1 MAFRYREDLVGKRFL
16 SVSGVSKINVNKVS
30 EWGWKAGVIRA
41 ASHKDNKNKEL
52 QVLVEY
58 DGVDWQRREWVPV
71 YSRRTFRV
79 FLVERTLVWAPR
91 KLEKEEVKWPALTFT
106 PLSADVTLQADAQP
120 VEFLHDRLLHFLDYA
135 NLQPYQEWDSCL
147 AGSEAGVD
155 PATLSALTAEAAEW
169 RTIQD
174 GQRILTTTP
183 SVLGGCR
190 AQVYRVAGA
199 TQWYTAVIVGVNE
212 HTGELTVTDDT
223 VLEEHSE
230 DPSLVQM
237 RLLGDGVIE
246 SIMRG
251 EVVGVMPRRSR
262 SNLQRVEREATKS
275 PATTSTRKKTGVRSN
290 GQITTV
296 EPPPQPAGS
305 SPERETVEINK
316 KGAAES
322 VSASGDVVAVSE
334 ENKCVKEE
342 TKAEVCSKS
351 VGEVKSGVSAGAD
364 GVGSAVASEEDD
376 CVIVCARDADDRSD
390 SGVSGVRSGGSA
402 SSVEEWRGMAHGYGG
417 GPPPPLL
424 HLPPPPP
431 PTLYPSELLWKQRY
445 QPPIHPQLHHA
456 IGDEY
461 IAAATF
467 DRERHERLLRERRE
481 QEQREM
487 LEKQQKEKERERIE
501 REREREREKQERE
514 EKERREQ
521 ENAASKLVSRH
532 FEESF
537 RLANQK
543 RERSISWSLL
553 NSLAPNRGAA
563 VSEHDRLRTPERA
576 YYSTPPHPSDRLPQ
590 PDYAAHVA
598 LAPHAQHA
606 PRHALAKSDKAPQLP
621 VLPKGEP
628 NFAPYNYPP
637 YRYDKL
643 KEQHLPAPPPL
654 VTEKS
659 VIVKHDAKQIHLEQ
673 KHQYPSKPR
682 SEPSQHYLPSRPYR
696 TGLSPHAP
704 PHPHPALQTPTHAA
718 LPAQDKS
725 RRVYQTPPQRSPAA
739 YYQTPPVKPKVSSPA
754 PPHIYGKPSSNSPG
768 PTLHYTMAVEPPPA
782 TLQLTKADRPPVP
795 YPPPSAYS
803 PATRT
808 RPPPVAHS
816 RTPEPRPPPRA
827 HGDLAN
833 AASPCQTQPLDLGVA
848 RDDPERLSPRRRCP
862 YDLDSTDAKR
872 RRLDSPAPEP
882 LIAAAASVGRTPLG
896 SEPAPQ
902 APGPPCDVRVPSAD
916 GSVETPEKAAG
927 ASPAPHIT
935 PAASPAPSTTPVPP
949 VASTPPMTSTPPI
962 TAPPTTSS
970 PPAPPVTPPVTTV
983 ADAETPAKISSPS
996 PRDGSAPTVRHLGK
1010 KAWLQRH
1017 ETAPIGEGDCSGG
1030 GGTCITLPMTIT
1042 RVSEPD
1048 DSSSNIVVPVA
1059 AKSIQRGARKTSKP
1073 RKPKEVNGRVD
1084 DAEEDSSSSEREAT
1098 SPPKRKPPKAKRK
1111 KGTVKKAGD
1120 EPKKKKASESGSE
1133 SDKES
1138 DDKDSDSGGSGSGSG
1153 STSSKRGGGRARGRR
1168 ARGGGRGGG
1177 GRRREDPPRRAPS
1190 TASAKATT
1198 AESFLQNGPCF
1209 EVAPRLAKCRECRW
1223 SPAQRDKDMPNIFC
1237 RFYAFRRLK
1246 YAKNR
1251 QLAIA
1256 GFSDPYKDAEEDDK
1270 KLWLSSS
1277 AGAAELDIEMS
1288 CFLLREI
1295 GDQFCELLQQEK
1307 EAESHHLNED
1317 KTIAWKRVVQGV
1329 REMCDVCET
1338 TLFNFHW
1345 TCGKCG
1351 FVVCLDC
1358 YKSRTSGESGSS
1370 PSETSNST
1378 SATSNAERDSFGW
1391 LLCTSGGAHPARRL
1405 LLTQIAA
1412 GGALAAAAARAH
1424 RVRAAFALPP
1434 CACGLAPDTPAA
1446 LRTAARLLL
1455 QRALQKNVKKE
1466 EVKEEN
1472 APVNG
1477 SSPVKSENGKTG
1489 SSIVSWLSDLPIK
1502 TETKEEKSDTSSSDS
1517 EEGGN
1522 FSTLRELLIRPAP
1535 EGGDTQPKKKQK
1547 KSKSD
1552 ILDDVIS
1559 SVIEEKKDSD
1569 GEVKPFA
1576 LSNVV
1581 KRYERSAR
1589 GREQLPVRIM
1599 TLTESKLLYDVPHA
1613 WLCDGKLLHLT
1624 DPSNPGN
1631 YKPFQDQWKR
1641 GQPVLVSDVSSLLDK
1656 ELWSPESF
1664 SRDFGDT
1671 RVDIVNCASG
1681 LVVPNQPA
1689 RKFWDGFEL
1698 AAKRLR
1704 DERGAPMVLKL
1715 KDWPPGEDFAEL
1727 LPARFDDLMRA
1738 LPLAEYTSRHGKLNL
1753 AARLP
1758 ECFVRP
1764 DLGPKMYTAYGG
1776 AGGTTNLHL
1785 DVSDAVNVMVHA
1797 SAPHDAP
1804 ERAREAARAA
1814 EEAGVDVLSR
1824 RRARVR
1830 PPAALWHIYAAR
1842 DADKIRD
1849 FLVRAELERGARP
1862 RAQHDPV
1869 HDQTWYLD
1877 AALRERLYREYGVEG
1892 YAILQCPGDAVFV
1905 PAGAPHQVR
1914 NLLDCIK
1921 VAEDFVS
1928 PENVSRCFELAQQFR
1943 RLSRQHANKED
1954 KLQIKNIV
1962 YHAVKDSL
1970 CCLEEALAAAQ

>member
-1 MAFRYREDLVGKRFL
+1 M
-16 SVSGVSKINVNKVS
+16 
-30 EWGWKAGVIRA
+30 
-41 ASHKDNKNKEL
+41 
-52 QVLVEY
+52 
-58 DGVDWQRREWVPV
+58 
-71 YSRRTFRV
+71 
-79 FLVERTLVWAPR
+79 
-91 KLEKEEVKWPALTFT
+91 
-106 PLSADVTLQADAQP
+106 PLSGIHCPQLTSPSLTPKTDKISWRPVLQMLGAAD
-120 VEFLHDRLLHFLDYA
+120 
-135 NLQPYQEWDSCL
+135 
-147 AGSEAGVD
+147 SE
-155 PATLSALTAEAAEW
+155 S
-169 RTIQD
+169 
-174 GQRILTTTP
+174 
-183 SVLGGCR
+183 GGCDVPE
-190 AQVYRVAGA
+190 ASAIEKCVVK
-199 TQWYTAVIVGVNE
+199 
-212 HTGELTVTDDT
+212 
-223 VLEEHSE
+223 SE
-230 DPSLVQM
+230 VP
-237 RLLGDGVIE
+237 E
-246 SIMRG
+246 
-251 EVVGVMPRRSR
+251 RS
-262 SNLQRVEREATKS
+262 E
-275 PATTSTRKKTGVRSN
+275 VRS
-290 GQITTV
+290 
-296 EPPPQPAGS
+296 E
-305 SPERETVEINK
+305 
-316 KGAAES
+316 
-322 VSASGDVVAVSE
+322 
-334 ENKCVKEE
+334 
-342 TKAEVCSKS
+342 
-351 VGEVKSGVSAGAD
+351 VSAGAD
-364 GVGSAVASEEDD
+364 GGGAAVASEEDD
-376 CVIVCARDADDRSD
+376 CVIVSARDADGDSRSD
-390 SGVSGVRSGGSA
+390 SGVSGVRSGGSGGSA
-402 SSVEEWRGMAHGYGG
+402 SSLDEWRGMAHFGG
-417 GPPPPLL
+417 PPPPPLL
-424 HLPPPPP
+424 HLPPPAPALLAP
-431 PTLYPSELLWKQRY
+431 ELLWKARY
-445 QPPIHPQLHHA
+445 QAPPHHDDYLA
-456 IGDEY
+456 GL
-461 IAAATF
+461 

-481 QEQREM
+481 QEQRE
-487 LEKQQKEKERERIE
+487 LLDKQQKERERIERE

-514 EKERREQ
+514 EKERRDQ

-532 FEESF
+532 FEESL

-543 RERSISWSLL
+543 RERSMSWSLL
-553 NSLAPNRGAA
+553 NNIAPNRGGGG
-563 VSEHDRLRTPERA
+563 PERA
-576 YYSTPPHPSDRLPQ
+576 YYSPPGHPGERMPQEYGPHGSHPPHNMHP
-590 PDYAAHVA
+590 
-598 LAPHAQHA
+598 QHA
-606 PRHALAKSDKAPQLP
+606 PRHQMAKPDKSSPHS

-628 NFAPYNYPP
+628 NFASYNYPP

-643 KEQHLPAPPPL
+643 KDQHLPAPPPL
-654 VTEKS
+654 VPEKNS

-673 KHQYPSKPR
+673 KHPYPSKPR
-682 SEPSQHYLPSRPYR
+682 SEPSPHYLPSRPYR

-704 PHPHPALQTPTHAA
+704 PHPHPALQTAPHAA
-718 LPAQDKS
+718 LPPQDKG
-725 RRVYQTPPQRSPAA
+725 RRLYQPAPPQRSPAG
-739 YYQTPPVKPKVSSPA
+739 YYQAVPQVKPKVSSPA
-754 PPHIYGKPSSNSPG
+754 PPHIYGKPCNSPS
-768 PTLHYTMAVEPPPA
+768 PAHFAVEPP
-782 TLQLTKADRPPVP
+782 LQISKAEPPPVP

-803 PATRT
+803 PALRT
-808 RPPPVAHS
+808 RPPPVS
-816 RTPEPRPPPRA
+816 YCRTTEAWTPPRA
-827 HGDLAN
+827 HGDAP
-833 AASPCQTQPLDLGVA
+833 ASASPCQTQPLDLGVI
-848 RDDPERLSPRRRCP
+848 RDDPDRLSPRKRCP
-862 YDLDSTDAKR
+862 YEPADSEAKR

-927 ASPAPHIT
+927 ASPAPQIT
-935 PAASPAPSTTPVPP
+935 PSASPAPVSPP
-949 VASTPPMTSTPPI
+949 APRTACSPPLV
-962 TAPPTTSS
+962 APPTTST
-970 PPAPPVTPPVTTV
+970 PPAPPATPPVTAV
-983 ADAETPAKISSPS
+983 ADSDTPAKIASPS
-996 PRDGSAPTVRHLGK
+996 PRDGAAPVRHLGK

-1030 GGTCITLPMTIT
+1030 GGTCITLPMTIS
-1042 RVSEPD
+1042 RMSEPD
-1048 DSSSNIVVPVA
+1048 DTNSNIVVPVA

-1084 DAEEDSSSSEREAT
+1084 DGEEDSSSSDRDV
-1098 SPPKRKPPKAKRK
+1098 SSLPKRKPPKAKRK
-1111 KGTVKKAGD
+1111 KVIVKKASD

-1153 STSSKRGGGRARGRR
+1153 STSSKRGAGRARGRR
-1168 ARGGGRGGG
+1168 SRGGGGRGG
-1177 GRRREDPPRRAPS
+1177 RRRDEPPKRAPS
-1190 TASAKATT
+1190 AARSKPAT
-1198 AESFLQNGPCF
+1198 ESFLQNGPCF

-1256 GFSDPYKDAEEDDK
+1256 GFSDPYKDAEEEDK

-1358 YKSRTSGESGSS
+1358 YMSRTSGEASGS
-1370 PSETSNST
+1370 PSSDSST
-1378 SATSNAERDSFGW
+1378 STNAATNGERDTFGW
-1391 LLCTSGGAHPARRL
+1391 LTCTSGGAHPARRL

-1412 GGALAAAAARAH
+1412 GGALRAAAS
-1424 RVRAAFALPP
+1424 RVHGLRAAFSLPP
-1434 CACGLAPDTPAA
+1434 CACGRGDPAPLA
-1446 LRTAARLLL
+1446 LRQAARALL
-1455 QRALQKNVKKE
+1455 QRALDKVRDQ
-1466 EVKEEN
+1466 
-1472 APVNG
+1472 
-1477 SSPVKSENGKTG
+1477 
-1489 SSIVSWLSDLPIK
+1489 PIK
-1502 TETKEEKSDTSSSDS
+1502 TENKRERSDSSSSDS
-1517 EEGGN
+1517 EEGN

-1535 EGGDTQPKKKQK
+1535 EGGDTQPKKKHK
-1547 KSKSD
+1547 KNKSD
-1552 ILDDVIS
+1552 LLNDVIS
-1559 SVIEEKKDSD
+1559 SVIDEKKDD
-1569 GEVKPFA
+1569 ENEVKPFA
-1576 LSNVV
+1576 LSNVM
-1581 KRYERSAR
+1581 KRYERGR
-1589 GREQLPVRIM
+1589 GREELPVRIM
-1599 TLTESKLLYDVPHA
+1599 TLTESKLLYPDVPHS

-1624 DPSNPGN
+1624 DPVHPGN

-1641 GQPVLVSDVSSLLDK
+1641 GQPVLVSDMSSLLDK
-1656 ELWSPESF
+1656 DLWSPESF

-1671 RVDIVNCASG
+1671 RVDLVNCASG

-1689 RKFWDGFEL
+1689 KKFWDGFEL

-1704 DERGAPMVLKL
+1704 DERGAPMVLKV

-1727 LPARFDDLMRA
+1727 LPTRFDDLMRV
-1738 LPLAEYTSRHGKLNL
+1738 LPLGEYTSRNGKLNL

-1785 DVSDAVNVMVHA
+1785 DVSDAVNVLVHA

-1814 EEAGVDVLSR
+1814 DDAGVDVLSR
-1824 RRARVR
+1824 KRARAR

-1849 FLVRAELERGARP
+1849 LLLRAGLERGARP
-1862 RAQHDPV
+1862 RAAHDPV

-1877 AALRERLYREYGVEG
+1877 AALRQRLYREYGVEG
-1892 YAILQCPGDAVFV
+1892 YAVLQCAGDAVFV

-1962 YHAVKDSL
+1962 YHAVKDSM
-1970 CCLEEALAAAQ
+1970 CCLETALAEAE

>member
-41 ASHKDNKNKEL
+41 ASLKDNKNKEL

-120 VEFLHDRLLHFLDYA
+120 VEFVHDRLLHFVDYA
-135 NLQPYQEWDSCL
+135 NLQPYQEWDQCL
-147 AGSEAGVD
+147 AGSGSGVD
-155 PATLSALTAEAAEW
+155 SPTLSALAAEAAEW

-275 PATTSTRKKTGVRSN
+275 PATTSTRKKTAVRSN
-290 GQITTV
+290 GQIATV
-296 EPPPQPAGS
+296 EPPPQPTGS
-305 SPERETVEINK
+305 SPERESVEINK
-316 KGAAES
+316 KGVAES
-322 VSASGDVVAVSE
+322 VSASGDVGAVSE
-334 ENKCVKEE
+334 EKCVKEE
-342 TKAEVCSKS
+342 GQAECAQS
-351 VGEVKSGVSAGAD
+351 VEVPSASAGAGGAGAD
-364 GVGSAVASEEDD
+364 GAGGAVASEEDD
-376 CVIVCARDADDRSD
+376 CVIVCARDADERSD

-402 SSVEEWRGMAHGYGG
+402 SSVEEWRGMAHYG

-431 PTLYPSELLWKQRY
+431 PALYPSELLWKQRY
-445 QPPIHPQLHHA
+445 QPPIHAPLHHA

-461 IAAATF
+461 IAAATY
-467 DRERHERLLRERRE
+467 DRERHERLLRERRD

-487 LEKQQKEKERERIE
+487 LEKQQKEKERERME

-514 EKERREQ
+514 EKERRDQ

-537 RLANQK
+537 RIANQK
-543 RERSISWSLL
+543 RERSMSWSLL

-563 VSEHDRLRTPERA
+563 APEHERLRAADRA
-576 YYSTPPHPSDRLPQ
+576 YYPPERLPQ
-590 PDYAAHVA
+590 PDYAPHGA
-598 LAPHAQHA
+598 LPHAPHAPHPHSQHA
-606 PRHALAKSDKAPQLP
+606 ARHALPKPDKAAQLP
-621 VLPKGEP
+621 ALPKGEP

-637 YRYDKL
+637 YRYEKL

-682 SEPSQHYLPSRPYR
+682 SEPSPHYLPSRPYR

-704 PHPHPALQTPTHAA
+704 PHPHAALQTPPHAA
-718 LPAQDKS
+718 LPQDKS
-725 RRVYQTPPQRSPAA
+725 RRLYQPPPQRSPAA

-754 PPHIYGKPSSNSPG
+754 PPHIYGKPSGSSPG
-768 PTLHYTMAVEPPPA
+768 PTLHYTMAVDPPA
-782 TLQLTKADRPPVP
+782 SMQLTKADRPPVP

-803 PATRT
+803 PASRT

-827 HGDLAN
+827 HGDLAG
-833 AASPCQTQPLDLGVA
+833 AAAPCQTQPLDLGVA
-848 RDDPERLSPRRRCP
+848 REDPERSSPRRRNP
-862 YDLDSTDAKR
+862 FEVDSTDAKR

-927 ASPAPHIT
+927 ASPAPHVT
-935 PAASPAPSTTPVPP
+935 PSASPAPPTPVPP
-949 VASTPPMTSTPPI
+949 VASTPPMTCT
-962 TAPPTTSS
+962 PPTTSS
-970 PPAPPVTPPVTTV
+970 PPAPPVTPPASST
-983 ADAETPAKISSPS
+983 ADSDTPAKISSPS

-1073 RKPKEVNGRVD
+1073 RKPKEINGRVD

-1153 STSSKRGGGRARGRR
+1153 SASSKRGGGRARGRR

-1177 GRRREDPPRRAPS
+1177 RRREEPPRRTPS
-1190 TASAKATT
+1190 AARAKPPPD
-1198 AESFLQNGPCF
+1198 SFLQNGPCF

-1378 SATSNAERDSFGW
+1378 SATTNGERDSFGW
-1391 LLCTSGGAHPARRL
+1391 LTCTSGGAHPARRL

-1424 RVRAAFALPP
+1424 RVRAAFALPA
-1434 CACGLAPDTPAA
+1434 CACGHAPEPGAA
-1446 LRTAARLLL
+1446 ARTAARRLL

-1466 EVKEEN
+1466 EVKEET
-1472 APVNG
+1472 APTNG

-1489 SSIVSWLSDLPIK
+1489 PSIMSWLSDLPLK
-1502 TETKEEKSDTSSSDS
+1502 TETKEEKSDSSSSDS

-1547 KSKSD
+1547 KNKSD
-1552 ILDDVIS
+1552 ILDEVIS
-1559 SVIEEKKDSD
+1559 SIVEEKKDDD

-1581 KRYERSAR
+1581 KRYERSGR
-1589 GREQLPVRIM
+1589 GREELPIRIM
-1599 TLTESKLLYDVPHA
+1599 TLTESKLLYPDVPHS

-1624 DPSNPGN
+1624 DPVNPGN
-1631 YKPFQDQWKR
+1631 YKPFQDQWRR
-1641 GQPVLVSDVSSLLDK
+1641 GQPVLVSDVSSLLDPQ
-1656 ELWSPESF
+1656 LWSPDSF

-1689 RKFWDGFEL
+1689 RKFWDGFAL
-1698 AAKRLR
+1698 AARRLR

-1738 LPLAEYTSRHGKLNL
+1738 LPLHEYTARAGRLNL

-1785 DVSDAVNVMVHA
+1785 DVSDAVNVLVHA
-1797 SAPHDAP
+1797 SAPADAP

-1814 EEAGVDVLSR
+1814 EDAGVDVLAR
-1824 RRARVR
+1824 RRARLQ

-1892 YAILQCPGDAVFV
+1892 YAILQCAGDAVFV

-1970 CCLEEALAAAQ
+1970 CCLEDALAAALAE

>member
-1 MAFRYREDLVGKRFL
+1 MAYKYREDLVGKRFL
-16 SVSGVSKINVNKVS
+16 SVSGVTKINVNKVS

-41 ASHKDNKNKEL
+41 ASLKDNKNKEL

-58 DGVDWQRREWVPV
+58 DGVDWQRREWVAV
-71 YSRRTFRV
+71 YSRRTFRI
-79 FLVERTLVWAPR
+79 FLVERTLVWASR
-91 KLEKEEVKWPALTFT
+91 NYEGKEIKWPALTFT
-106 PLSADVTLQADAQP
+106 PLAADLTLQADAQP
-120 VEFLHDRLLHFLDYA
+120 VEFLHDQRLSFLDYA
-135 NLQPYQEWDSCL
+135 NLLPYQEWDPRI
-147 AGSEAGVD
+147 AGSEVGVD
-155 PATLSALTAEAAEW
+155 EVTLTALSTEASEW
-169 RTIQD
+169 RTTQD

-190 AQVYRVAGA
+190 AQVYRAAGA

-262 SNLQRVEREATKS
+262 SNLQRVERENTKS
-275 PATTSTRKKTGVRSN
+275 PASTGGRKKIAVKSN
-290 GQITTV
+290 GQITSSD
-296 EPPPQPAGS
+296 PHPQPAGS
-305 SPERETVEINK
+305 SPERESGEINK
-316 KGAAES
+316 KGVAVS
-322 VSASGDVVAVSE
+322 VSASDVVGVSD
-334 ENKCVKEE
+334 ENDKCVKQEE
-342 TKAEVCSKS
+342 VKLEVCANSE
-351 VGEVKSGVSAGAD
+351 GEVRSEVSGGAGAD
-364 GVGSAVASEEDD
+364 GVASAVASEEDD
-376 CVIVCARDADDRSD
+376 CVIVCARDADERSD

-402 SSVEEWRGMAHGYGG
+402 SSVEEREWRGMAHGYGG

-431 PTLYPSELLWKQRY
+431 TLYPNELLWKQRY
-445 QPPIHPQLHHA
+445 PPTPIHGPLHHA
-456 IGDEY
+456 IADDY
-461 IAAATF
+461 LASY

-481 QEQREM
+481 QEQQRDI
-487 LEKQQKEKERERIE
+487 LEKQQKERKERERIE
-501 REREREREKQERE
+501 QEREREREKQERE
-514 EKERREQ
+514 EKERRDQ

-543 RERSISWSLL
+543 RERSMSWSLL
-553 NSLAPNRGAA
+553 NSIPPPGRAA
-563 VSEHDRLRTPERA
+563 GPEHERLRAPPPDRA
-576 YYSTPPHPSDRLPQ
+576 YYSPPSHPSAHPPHPSPRAPA
-590 PDYAAHVA
+590 PSPADYCS
-598 LAPHAQHA
+598 PHARLSISSKPEKPTAH
-606 PRHALAKSDKAPQLP
+606 PP
-621 VLPKGEP
+621 LPKGEP

-637 YRYDKL
+637 YRSYDKL

-654 VTEKS
+654 VPEKNS

-673 KHQYPSKPR
+673 KHPYPSKPR
-682 SEPSQHYLPSRPYR
+682 SEPSHYLPSRPYR

-704 PHPHPALQTPTHAA
+704 PHPHPVLQTSPHAA
-718 LPAQDKS
+718 LPAQDKNN
-725 RRVYQTPPQRSPAA
+725 RRLYQPPPQRSPA
-739 YYQTPPVKPKVSSPA
+739 YYQTAPQVKPKVSSPA
-754 PPHIYGKPSSNSPG
+754 PQHIYGKPSSNSPC
-768 PTLHYTMAVEPPPA
+768 PAHYGVAVEPS
-782 TLQLTKADRPPVP
+782 LQIPKTEPPPVP

-803 PATRT
+803 PAPRT
-808 RPPPVAHS
+808 RPPPVAHC

-827 HGDLAN
+827 HGDTN
-833 AASPCQTQPLDLGVA
+833 APSPCQTQPLDLGVT
-848 RDDPERLSPRRRCP
+848 RDDPDRLSPRRRYP
-862 YDLDSTDAKR
+862 FEPADADAKR
-872 RRLDSPAPEP
+872 RRLEELPAPEP
-882 LIAAAASVGRTPLG
+882 LIAAAASVGRTPHG

-916 GSVETPEKAAG
+916 GSIETPERAAG
-927 ASPAPHIT
+927 ASPAPQLT
-935 PAASPAPSTTPVPP
+935 PAASPAPATPVPP
-949 VASTPPMTSTPPI
+949 LAASPAGAV
-962 TAPPTTSS
+962 APPAAPT
-970 PPAPPVTPPVTTV
+970 PPAPPATPPVTPL
-983 ADAETPAKISSPS
+983 AEGDTPAKSTS
-996 PRDGSAPTVRHLGK
+996 PRDGSAPVRHLGK

-1073 RKPKEVNGRVD
+1073 RKPKEMNGRID
-1084 DAEEDSSSSEREAT
+1084 DAEEDSSSSDRETTA
-1098 SPPKRKPPKAKRK
+1098 PPKRKPPKAKRK
-1111 KGTVKKAGD
+1111 KGIIPRKAGD

-1153 STSSKRGGGRARGRR
+1153 STSSKRGGGGRARGRR
-1168 ARGGGRGGG
+1168 SRGGGGGRGG
-1177 GRRREDPPRRAPS
+1177 RRKEDPPRRGPAGAHARP
-1190 TASAKATT
+1190 TN
-1198 AESFLQNGPCF
+1198 ESFLQNGPCF

-1256 GFSDPYKDAEEDDK
+1256 GFSDPYKDADEEDK

-1307 EAESHHLNED
+1307 EAESHHLNDD

-1358 YKSRTSGESGSS
+1358 YKSRTSGESAN
-1370 PSETSNST
+1370 PTNESNST
-1378 SATSNAERDSFGW
+1378 ANSTSNGERDSFGW
-1391 LLCTSGGAHPARRL
+1391 LTCTAGGAHPARRL

-1412 GGALAAAAARAH
+1412 GGALAAAAARLHAT
-1424 RVRAAFALPP
+1424 RAAWSLPT
-1434 CACGLAPDTPAA
+1434 CGCGVATDAPPA
-1446 LRTAARLLL
+1446 RRSRARHLL

-1466 EVKEEN
+1466 DVKEEN
-1472 APVNG
+1472 VSTNG

-1489 SSIVSWLSDLPIK
+1489 SSVVSWLSDVPLK
-1502 TETKEEKSDTSSSDS
+1502 TETKDEKSDSSSSDS
-1517 EEGGN
+1517 EEGGS

-1547 KSKSD
+1547 KSKNDFLS
-1552 ILDDVIS
+1552 DVIS
-1559 SVIEEKKDSD
+1559 SVVDEKKDED
-1569 GEVKPFA
+1569 EEVKPFA

-1581 KRYERSAR
+1581 KRYDRS
-1589 GREQLPVRIM
+1589 GRSREELPVRIM
-1599 TLTESKLLYDVPHA
+1599 TLTESKLLYPDVPHA
-1613 WLCDGKLLHLT
+1613 WLCDGRLLHLT
-1624 DPSNPGN
+1624 DPVHPGN

-1641 GQPVLVSDVSSLLDK
+1641 GQPVLVSDVSTLLDK
-1656 ELWSPESF
+1656 NLWSPESF
-1664 SRDFGDT
+1664 SRDFAET
-1671 RVDIVNCASG
+1671 RVDLVNCASG

-1698 AAKRLR
+1698 VTKRLR

-1738 LPLAEYTSRHGKLNL
+1738 LPLSEYTSRNGKLNL

-1797 SAPHDAP
+1797 SAPDDAQD
-1804 ERAREAARAA
+1804 RAREAAKAA
-1814 EEAGVDVLSR
+1814 EEAGVDVLAR
-1824 RRARVR
+1824 RRARVK
-1830 PPAALWHIYAAR
+1830 PPAALWHIYAAK

-1849 FLVRAELERGARP
+1849 FLVHAELERGARP
-1862 RAQHDPV
+1862 RPQHDPV

-1943 RLSRQHANKED
+1943 RLSRQHSNKED

-1970 CCLEEALAAAQ
+1970 CCLEEALAETK

>member
-1 MAFRYREDLVGKRFL
+1 M
-16 SVSGVSKINVNKVS
+16 SVSDAHRDYQHLLFLFVIV
-30 EWGWKAGVIRA
+30 AG
-41 ASHKDNKNKEL
+41 
-52 QVLVEY
+52 LVEY
-58 DGVDWQRREWVPV
+58 TRVVDRSGATCIALPSGALFVCAG
-71 YSRRTFRV
+71 RTGETISILRLSPHTRIAV
-79 FLVERTLVWAPR
+79 HLLLRCA
-91 KLEKEEVKWPALTFT
+91 T
-106 PLSADVTLQADAQP
+106 PLRDWRARPPPPSTGNYSGFQFFVRHQVSSD
-120 VEFLHDRLLHFLDYA
+120 LH
-135 NLQPYQEWDSCL
+135 
-147 AGSEAGVD
+147 
-155 PATLSALTAEAAEW
+155 
-169 RTIQD
+169 
-174 GQRILTTTP
+174 
-183 SVLGGCR
+183 
-190 AQVYRVAGA
+190 YR
-199 TQWYTAVIVGVNE
+199 
-212 HTGELTVTDDT
+212 
-223 VLEEHSE
+223 
-230 DPSLVQM
+230 
-237 RLLGDGVIE
+237 
-246 SIMRG
+246 
-251 EVVGVMPRRSR
+251 
-262 SNLQRVEREATKS
+262 TKS
-275 PATTSTRKKTGVRSN
+275 
-290 GQITTV
+290 
-296 EPPPQPAGS
+296 
-305 SPERETVEINK
+305 
-316 KGAAES
+316 AAK
-322 VSASGDVVAVSE
+322 SASASDVVEVSE
-334 ENKCVKEE
+334 EKCVIP
-342 TKAEVCSKS
+342 EVKDKS
-351 VGEVKSGVSAGAD
+351 GEVKSEVSVGAD
-364 GVGSAVASEEDD
+364 VASAVASEEDD
-376 CVIVCARDADDRSD
+376 CVIVSARDADDRSD

-431 PTLYPSELLWKQRY
+431 PSLYAGELLWKQRY
-445 QPPIHPQLHHA
+445 QPPLHAPLHHA
-456 IGDEY
+456 IADDY
-461 IAAATF
+461 LAAANF
-467 DRERHERLLRERRE
+467 DRERHERLLRERRD
-481 QEQREM
+481 QEQRE
-487 LEKQQKEKERERIE
+487 LEKQQKEKERERIERE

-532 FEESF
+532 FEESL

-543 RERSISWSLL
+543 RERSMSWSLL
-553 NSLAPNRGAA
+553 NNIAPNRGGPDF
-563 VSEHDRLRTPERA
+563 HKLNIH
-576 YYSTPPHPSDRLPQ
+576 STIHMLLTHPIPNIPLDIHFPNQTNHLSTLVYLKVNQTLPPTTI
-590 PDYAAHVA
+590 
-598 LAPHAQHA
+598 
-606 PRHALAKSDKAPQLP
+606 
-621 VLPKGEP
+621 
-628 NFAPYNYPP
+628 PP

-643 KEQHLPAPPPL
+643 KDQHLPAPPPL
-654 VTEKS
+654 VPEKNS

-673 KHQYPSKPR
+673 KHPYPSKPR
-682 SEPSQHYLPSRPYR
+682 SEPAPHYLSRPYR

-704 PHPHPALQTPTHAA
+704 PHPHPALQTQPHAA
-718 LPAQDKS
+718 LPAQDKN
-725 RRVYQTPPQRSPAA
+725 RRLYQPPPPQRSPAG
-739 YYQTPPVKPKVSSPA
+739 YYQTAPPVKPKVSSPA
-754 PPHIYGKPSSNSPG
+754 PPHIYGKPSNSPSPAHFG
-768 PTLHYTMAVEPPPA
+768 IAVEPP
-782 TLQLTKADRPPVP
+782 LQLTKAELPPVP

-803 PATRT
+803 PAPRT

-827 HGDLAN
+827 HGDTATST
-833 AASPCQTQPLDLGVA
+833 SPCQTQPLDLGVT
-848 RDDPERLSPRRRCP
+848 REDPDRLSPRRRCP
-862 YDLDSTDAKR
+862 FESGDAETKR

-927 ASPAPHIT
+927 ASPAPQIT
-935 PAASPAPSTTPVPP
+935 PSASPAPVTIPQIPS
-949 VASTPPMTSTPPI
+949 SPPMSTTSTPP
-962 TAPPTTSS
+962 APP
-970 PPAPPVTPPVTTV
+970 ATPPVTTV
-983 ADAETPAKISSPS
+983 ADSETPAKIASPS
-996 PRDGSAPTVRHLGK
+996 PRDSPAPVRHLGK

-1030 GGTCITLPMTIT
+1030 GGSCVTLPMTIS

-1048 DSSSNIVVPVA
+1048 DSSSNIVIPVA

-1073 RKPKEVNGRVD
+1073 RKPKEVNGRVE
-1084 DAEEDSSSSEREAT
+1084 DAEEDSSSSDREPS

-1111 KGTVKKAGD
+1111 KGAVKKAND

-1153 STSSKRGGGRARGRR
+1153 STSSKRGGSRARGRR
-1168 ARGGGRGGG
+1168 TRGGGRG
-1177 GRRREDPPRRAPS
+1177 GRRREDPPRRTPS
-1190 TASAKATT
+1190 SARPKTT
-1198 AESFLQNGPCF
+1198 TESFLQNGPCF

-1277 AGAAELDIEMS
+1277 MGAAELDIEMS

-1329 REMCDVCET
+1329 REICDVCET

-1358 YKSRTSGESGSS
+1358 YKSKTSGESGAS
-1370 PSETSNST
+1370 PASDSNNST
-1378 SATSNAERDSFGW
+1378 NAATNGERDSFGW
-1391 LLCTSGGAHPARRL
+1391 LTCTSGGAHPARRL

-1412 GGALAAAAARAH
+1412 GGALAAAASRAH
-1424 RVRAAFALPP
+1424 RVRAAFSLPP
-1434 CACGLAPDTPAA
+1434 CTCGYNTEPPAHHKA
-1446 LRTAARLLL
+1446 AARLLL
-1455 QRALQKNVKKE
+1455 QRALQKNIKKE
-1466 EVKEEN
+1466 DVKEETS
-1472 APVNG
+1472 PVNG
-1477 SSPVKSENGKTG
+1477 SPVKSENGKTG
-1489 SSIVSWLSDLPIK
+1489 SSVVSWLTDIPIK
-1502 TETKEEKSDTSSSDS
+1502 SDVKSDKSDSSSSDS
-1517 EEGGN
+1517 EESGN
-1522 FSTLRELLIRPAP
+1522 YSTLRELLIRPAP
-1535 EGGDTQPKKKQK
+1535 EGGETQPKKKQK
-1547 KSKSD
+1547 KNKGD
-1552 ILDDVIS
+1552 LLDDVIS
-1559 SVIEEKKDSD
+1559 SVIDEKKDD
-1569 GEVKPFA
+1569 ENDVKPFA

-1581 KRYERSAR
+1581 KRYERGR
-1589 GREQLPVRIM
+1589 GREELPVRIM
-1599 TLTESKLLYDVPHA
+1599 TLTESKVLYPDVPHS

-1624 DPSNPGN
+1624 DPMHAGN

-1656 ELWSPESF
+1656 DLWSPESF

-1671 RVDIVNCASG
+1671 RVDLVNCASG

-1689 RKFWDGFEL
+1689 SKFWDGFQL

-1727 LPARFDDLMRA
+1727 LPTRFDDLMRV
-1738 LPLAEYTSRHGKLNL
+1738 LPLSEYTSRNGKLNL

-1797 SAPHDAP
+1797 SAPADAQ

-1824 RRARVR
+1824 KRARVK
-1830 PPAALWHIYAAR
+1830 PPAALWHIYAAK

-1862 RAQHDPV
+1862 RPQHDPV

-1877 AALRERLYREYGVEG
+1877 ATLRERLYREYGVEG

-1970 CCLEEALAAAQ
+1970 CCLEEALAEK

>member
-16 SVSGVSKINVNKVS
+16 SVSGVAKINVNKVS

-41 ASHKDNKNKEL
+41 ASLKDNKNKEL

-71 YSRRTFRV
+71 YSRKTFRV

-91 KLEKEEVKWPALTFT
+91 KLENEDIKWPALTFT
-106 PLSADVTLQADAQP
+106 QLTPDVTLQADAQP
-120 VEFLHDRLLHFLDYA
+120 VEFLHDKSLQFLDYA
-135 NLQPYQEWDSCL
+135 KLQAYQNWEPKL
-147 AGSEAGVD
+147 AGAEAGVEA
-155 PATLSALTAEAAEW
+155 ATITALAAEAAEW
-169 RTIQD
+169 RTSQD

-230 DPSLVQM
+230 DPALVQM
-237 RLLGDGVIE
+237 KLLGDGVIE

-262 SNLQRVEREATKS
+262 SNLQRVDREVTKS
-275 PATTSTRKKTGVRSN
+275 PATTGGRKKAAVRNN
-290 GQITTV
+290 GQITSS
-296 EPPPQPAGS
+296 EPAPQPAGS
-305 SPERETVEINK
+305 PPEREAVEISK
-316 KGAAES
+316 KGVAES
-322 VSASGDVVAVSE
+322 VSASGDVVEISE
-334 ENKCVKEE
+334 TNKCAKETE
-342 TKAEVCSKS
+342 CPS
-351 VGEVKSGVSAGAD
+351 GEVKGEVSAAD
-364 GVGSAVASEEDD
+364 VAGAVASEEDD
-376 CVIVCARDADDRSD
+376 CVIVCARDADERSD
-390 SGVSGVRSGGSA
+390 SGVSGVRGGSGGSA
-402 SSVEEWRGMAHGYGG
+402 SSVDEWRGMAHYN
-417 GPPPPLL
+417 GPPPPLM

-431 PTLYPSELLWKQRY
+431 PAMYGELLWKQRY
-445 QPPIHPQLHHA
+445 QPPLHAPLHHA
-456 IGDEY
+456 IADDY
-461 IAAATF
+461 LAAATY
-467 DRERHERLLRERRE
+467 DRERQERLLRER
-481 QEQREM
+481 EQREI
-487 LEKQQKEKERERIE
+487 LDKQQKEKERERIE

-514 EKERREQ
+514 DKERREQ

-532 FEESF
+532 FEESL
-537 RLANQK
+537 RLAQK
-543 RERSISWSLL
+543 RDRSMSWSLL
-553 NSLAPNRGAA
+553 NSLAPNRGSAGA
-563 VSEHDRLRTPERA
+563 DHDRLRAAERA
-576 YYSTPPHPSDRLPQ
+576 YYSPPAHPPHPPHPTDRLPH
-590 PDYAAHVA
+590 PDYPHH
-598 LAPHAQHA
+598 APHPQHPPRAA
-606 PRHALAKSDKAPQLP
+606 PPKDKPHP
-621 VLPKGEP
+621 LPKGEP

-643 KEQHLPAPPPL
+643 KDQHLPAPPPL
-654 VTEKS
+654 VPEKNS

-673 KHQYPSKPR
+673 KHPYPSKPR
-682 SEPSQHYLPSRPYR
+682 SEPSPHYLPSRPYR

-704 PHPHPALQTPTHAA
+704 PHPALQSAPHAA
-718 LPAQDKS
+718 LPPQDKG
-725 RRVYQTPPQRSPAA
+725 RRAYQPPPPQRSPAQ
-739 YYQTPPVKPKVSSPA
+739 YYQAAPAKPKVSSPA
-754 PPHIYGKPSSNSPG
+754 PPHIYGKPGGNSPG
-768 PTLHYTMAVEPPPA
+768 PAHFAVAAEPA
-782 TLQLTKADRPPVP
+782 LQLTKADPPPVP
-795 YPPPSAYS
+795 YPPPAAYS
-803 PATRT
+803 PAPRA
-808 RPPPVAHS
+808 RPPPAAHS
-816 RTPEPRPPPRA
+816 RTPEPRPQLRVHVDA
-827 HGDLAN
+827 AGS
-833 AASPCQTQPLDLGVA
+833 ASPCQTQPLDLGVSREDPA
-848 RDDPERLSPRRRCP
+848 RSPRRRHP
-862 YDLDSTDAKR
+862 FEPADTDAKR
-872 RRLDSPAPEP
+872 RRLASPAPEP

-927 ASPAPHIT
+927 ASPAPRVT
-935 PAASPAPSTTPVPP
+935 PAASPAPATPVP
-949 VASTPPMTSTPPI
+949 STSPPATLAPMPPPAA
-962 TAPPTTSS
+962 T
-970 PPAPPVTPPVTTV
+970 PPAPPATPPVTTG
-983 ADAETPAKISSPS
+983 ADADTPAKIASPT
-996 PRDGSAPTVRHLGK
+996 PRDGAAPVRHLGK

-1030 GGTCITLPMTIT
+1030 GGTCITLPMTIA
-1042 RVSEPD
+1042 RPPEPE
-1048 DSSSNIVVPVA
+1048 DSVPNVVVPVA
-1059 AKSIQRGARKTSKP
+1059 TDSIPRGARKTAKP
-1073 RKPKEVNGRVD
+1073 RKPKEPNGRGEPGD
-1084 DAEEDSSSSEREAT
+1084 PDSSSSEREAT

-1111 KGTVKKAGD
+1111 KGAVRRAND
-1120 EPKKKKASESGSE
+1120 DPKRRRAAESGSE

-1138 DDKDSDSGGSGSGSG
+1138 DDKDSESGGSGSGSG
-1153 STSSKRGGGRARGRR
+1153 STSSRRGVGGRARGRR
-1168 ARGGGRGGG
+1168 AGRGGGRGG
-1177 GRRREDPPRRAPS
+1177 RRREEPPPRRAPS
-1190 TASAKATT
+1190 APRAKPAPD
-1198 AESFLQNGPCF
+1198 SFLQNGPCF

-1223 SPAQRDKDMPNIFC
+1223 SPAQRDKDMLNIFC

-1270 KLWLSSS
+1270 KLWLSASP
-1277 AGAAELDIEMS
+1277 GAAELDIEMS

-1295 GDQFCELLQQEK
+1295 GDQFCQLIQQEK

-1358 YKSRTSGESGSS
+1358 YKQRTSGEAGNTT
-1370 PSETSNST
+1370 SETNNT
-1378 SATSNAERDSFGW
+1378 NNVTTNGERDSFGW
-1391 LLCTSGGAHPARRL
+1391 LLCTSGAAHPARRL

-1424 RVRAAFALPP
+1424 AARAAFALPP
-1434 CACGLAPDTPAA
+1434 CACGHQPPVDAEKKA
-1446 LRTAARLLL
+1446 AARRLLSD
-1455 QRALQKNVKKE
+1455 ALNKNVKKE

-1472 APVNG
+1472 TNG
-1477 SSPVKSENGKTG
+1477 SPVKSENGKTG
-1489 SSIVSWLSDLPIK
+1489 ISWLTDVPMK
-1502 TETKEEKSDTSSSDS
+1502 DTKDEKSDSSSSDS
-1517 EEGGN
+1517 DEGN
-1522 FSTLRELLIRPAP
+1522 YSTLRELLIRPAP
-1535 EGGDTQPKKKQK
+1535 EGEATPKKKQK
-1547 KSKSD
+1547 KNND
-1552 ILDDVIS
+1552 LLDEVIS
-1559 SVIEEKKDSD
+1559 SIIDKKDD
-1569 GEVKPFA
+1569 NDKPFA
-1576 LSNVV
+1576 ISDAV
-1581 KRYERSAR
+1581 KRYDRAAGAE
-1589 GREQLPVRIM
+1589 LPTRIM
-1599 TLTESKLLYDVPHA
+1599 TLTESKLLYPDVPHA

-1624 DPSNPGN
+1624 DPAHPGN
-1631 YKPFQDQWKR
+1631 YKPFQDQWKL
-1641 GQPVLVSDVSSLLDK
+1641 GQPVLVSDLSTLLDRG
-1656 ELWSPESF
+1656 LWSPESF

-1671 RVDIVNCASG
+1671 RVDLVNCASG

-1698 AAKRLR
+1698 AGERLR

-1715 KDWPPGEDFAEL
+1715 KDWPPGDDFAEL

-1738 LPLAEYTSRHGKLNL
+1738 LPLAEYTSRAGRLNL

-1758 ECFVRP
+1758 DCFVRP

-1797 SAPHDAP
+1797 SAPADAP
-1804 ERAREAARAA
+1804 ERAREAQRAA
-1814 EEAGVDVLSR
+1814 DEAGVDVLSR
-1824 RRARVR
+1824 RRARQR

-1862 RAQHDPV
+1862 RPQHDPV

-1877 AALRERLYREYGVEG
+1877 AALRRRLYDEYDVEG

-1943 RLSRQHANKED
+1943 RLSRAHANKED

-1970 CCLEEALAAAQ
+1970 CCLEEALAASQ

>member
-1 MAFRYREDLVGKRFL
+1 MAYKYREDLVGKRFL
-16 SVSGVSKINVNKVS
+16 SVSGVTKINVNKVS

-41 ASHKDNKNKEL
+41 ASLKDNKNKEL

-58 DGVDWQRREWVPV
+58 DGVDWQRREWVAV

-79 FLVERTLVWAPR
+79 FLVERTLVWAS
-91 KLEKEEVKWPALTFT
+91 KNVKDETIKWPALTFT
-106 PLSADVTLQADAQP
+106 SLAADLTLQPNAQP
-120 VEFLHDRLLHFLDYA
+120 VEFLHDRQLRFLDYA
-135 NLQPYQEWDSCL
+135 NLQPFQEWDAKL
-147 AGSEAGVD
+147 AGADAGTD
-155 PATLSALTAEAAEW
+155 PEVLTALATEAAEW
-169 RTIQD
+169 RSVQD

-190 AQVYRVAGA
+190 AQVYRAAGT

-230 DPSLVQM
+230 DPALVQM

-262 SNLQRVEREATKS
+262 SNLQRVDRESAKS
-275 PATTSTRKKTGVRSN
+275 PATTGGRKKAAVRSN
-290 GQITTV
+290 GQIASA
-296 EPPPQPAGS
+296 EPPPQPSGS

-316 KGAAES
+316 KGATES
-322 VSASGDVVAVSE
+322 VSASGDVVHVSE
-334 ENKCVKEE
+334 EKEKCAKPEPVAQE
-342 TKAEVCSKS
+342 AAVCAS
-351 VGEVKSGVSAGAD
+351 EVSAVSGAAD
-364 GVGSAVASEEDD
+364 GVASAVASEEDD
-376 CVIVCARDADDRSD
+376 CVIVSARDGDDRSD

-402 SSVEEWRGMAHGYGG
+402 SSVEDRDWRAMAHGYGG
-417 GPPPPLL
+417 HPPPPLL

-431 PTLYPSELLWKQRY
+431 SMYASEILWKQRY
-445 QPPIHPQLHHA
+445 QPPLHPPLHHA
-456 IGDEY
+456 IAEDY
-461 IAAATF
+461 LAAATY
-467 DRERHERLLRERRE
+467 DRERHERLLRERRD
-481 QEQREM
+481 QEREL

-501 REREREREKQERE
+501 REREREKQERE
-514 EKERREQ
+514 EKERRDQ

-532 FEESF
+532 FEESL

-543 RERSISWSLL
+543 RERNMSWSLL
-553 NSLAPNRGAA
+553 NSLGPARGAGA
-563 VSEHDRLRTPERA
+563 EHERLRAPLPDRA
-576 YYSTPPHPSDRLPQ
+576 YYSPPGHPPAPRQPAPTDYHPHARLALPSKPEKPPHP
-590 PDYAAHVA
+590 A
-598 LAPHAQHA
+598 
-606 PRHALAKSDKAPQLP
+606 
-621 VLPKGEP
+621 LPKGEP
-628 NFAPYNYPP
+628 NFTPYNYPS
-637 YRYDKL
+637 YRAYDKL
-643 KEQHLPAPPPL
+643 KDQHLPAPPPL
-654 VTEKS
+654 VPEKNS

-673 KHQYPSKPR
+673 KHPYPSKPR
-682 SEPSQHYLPSRPYR
+682 SEPSPHYLPSRPYR

-704 PHPHPALQTPTHAA
+704 SHPHPALQTSPHAA
-718 LPAQDKS
+718 LPAQDKNN
-725 RRVYQTPPQRSPAA
+725 RRPLYQPPPQRSPAA
-739 YYQTPPVKPKVSSPA
+739 YYQQAPAKPKVSSPA
-754 PPHIYGKPSSNSPG
+754 PPHIYGKPSSNAPSPA
-768 PTLHYTMAVEPPPA
+768 HFAVAVEPA
-782 TLQLTKADRPPVP
+782 LQLSKADPPPIP

-803 PATRT
+803 PALRT
-808 RPPPVAHS
+808 RPPPAAHA
-816 RTPEPRPPPRA
+816 RPPRPHSDA
-827 HGDLAN
+827 SSS
-833 AASPCQTQPLDLGVA
+833 SPCQTQPLDLGVS
-848 RDDPERLSPRRRCP
+848 RTDDSDRLSPRRRCP
-862 YDLDSTDAKR
+862 FESADSEAKR
-872 RRLDSPAPEP
+872 RRLEELPAPEP
-882 LIAAAASVGRTPLG
+882 LIASAAASAGRTPHG

-927 ASPAPHIT
+927 ASPAPSVT
-935 PAASPAPSTTPVPP
+935 PSASPAPATPVPP
-949 VASTPPMTSTPPI
+949 QAASPPVAP
-962 TAPPTTSS
+962 APAPT
-970 PPAPPVTPPVTTV
+970 PPAPPATPPVTPV
-983 ADAETPAKISSPS
+983 ADVDTPAKTASPN
-996 PRDGSAPTVRHLGK
+996 PRDGSAPVRHLGK

-1030 GGTCITLPMTIT
+1030 GGTCITLPMAIN
-1042 RVSEPD
+1042 RVSEQED
-1048 DSSSNIVVPVA
+1048 NSNSNIIVPVA
-1059 AKSIQRGARKTSKP
+1059 AKSIQRQTGSRKNSKP
-1073 RKPKEVNGRVD
+1073 RKPKEMNGRVEE
-1084 DAEEDSSSSEREAT
+1084 AERDSSSSEREST

-1111 KGTVKKAGD
+1111 KGTVPRKAGD

-1138 DDKDSDSGGSGSGSG
+1138 DDKDSDSGASGSGSG
-1153 STSSKRGGGRARGRR
+1153 STSSKRGGGGRARGRR
-1168 ARGGGRGGG
+1168 TRGGGGGRGG
-1177 GRRREDPPRRAPS
+1177 RRKDEPPQRTPS
-1190 TASAKATT
+1190 TARGKPVPET
-1198 AESFLQNGPCF
+1198 FLQNGSCC

-1237 RFYAFRRLK
+1237 RFYHFRRLK

-1256 GFSDPYKDAEEDDK
+1256 GFSDPYKDAEEEDK

-1307 EAESHHLNED
+1307 EAELHHQNDD

-1329 REMCDVCET
+1329 REICDVCET

-1358 YKSRTSGESGSS
+1358 YKSRTSGESANTT
-1370 PSETSNST
+1370 SETSNS
-1378 SATSNAERDSFGW
+1378 SNANSNVERDSFGW
-1391 LLCTSGGAHPARRL
+1391 LLCTSGGAHPVRRL

-1412 GGALAAAAARAH
+1412 GGALGAAAARAH
-1424 RVRAAFALPP
+1424 AARAAWALPP
-1434 CACGLAPDTPAA
+1434 CACGAQAAPPPAA
-1446 LRTAARLLL
+1446 RARARQLLVKVM
-1455 QRALQKNVKKE
+1455 QKNVKKE
-1466 EVKEEN
+1466 DVKEEN
-1472 APVNG
+1472 GPSNG
-1477 SSPVKSENGKTG
+1477 TSPIKSENGKTG
-1489 SSIVSWLSDLPIK
+1489 SPVVSWLSDIPLK
-1502 TETKEEKSDTSSSDS
+1502 TEKEEKSDSSSSDSS

-1535 EGGDTQPKKKQK
+1535 DTAEPPKKKQK
-1547 KSKSD
+1547 KTKGVTLSTS
-1552 ILDDVIS
+1552 DVIS
-1559 SVIEEKKDSD
+1559 SVVDEKK
-1569 GEVKPFA
+1569 GEDEETKPFA
-1576 LSNVV
+1576 LSTVV
-1581 KRYERSAR
+1581 KRYERS
-1589 GREQLPVRIM
+1589 GRNRDELPVRIM
-1599 TLTESKLLYDVPHA
+1599 TLTESKVLYPDVPHA
-1613 WLCDGKLLHLT
+1613 WLCDGRLLHLT
-1624 DPSNPGN
+1624 DPAHPGN

-1641 GQPVLVSDVSSLLDK
+1641 GQPVLVSDLSNLLDK
-1656 ELWSPESF
+1656 DLWSPESF

-1671 RVDIVNCASG
+1671 RVDLVNCASG

-1698 AAKRLR
+1698 AGKRLR

-1727 LPARFDDLMRA
+1727 LPTRFEDLMRV
-1738 LPLAEYTSRHGKLNL
+1738 LPLGEYTSRAGKLNL

-1797 SAPHDAP
+1797 SAPPDAP

-1824 RRARVR
+1824 RRARLK

-1849 FLVRAELERGARP
+1849 LLVRAELERGARP

-1892 YAILQCPGDAVFV
+1892 YAVLQCPGDAVFV

-1914 NLLDCIK
+1914 NLLDCVK

-1943 RLSRQHANKED
+1943 RLSRQHSNKED

-1970 CCLEEALAAAQ
+1970 CCLEEALAAAE

>member
-1 MAFRYREDLVGKRFL
+1 MAVRCNSARNYGNTFNMN
-16 SVSGVSKINVNKVS
+16 IM
-30 EWGWKAGVIRA
+30 
-41 ASHKDNKNKEL
+41 
-52 QVLVEY
+52 VLVEY
-58 DGVDWQRREWVPV
+58 DGVEWQRREWVAV

-91 KLEKEEVKWPALTFT
+91 TVEGKEVQWPALTFT
-106 PLSADVTLQADAQP
+106 QLAADLTIEADAQP
-120 VEFLHDRLLHFLDYA
+120 VEYLHDKQLQFMDYA
-135 NLQPYQEWDSCL
+135 NLLPYQKWDAHL
-147 AGSEAGVD
+147 AGSESGVESV
-155 PATLSALTAEAAEW
+155 TLSALSAEASEW
-169 RTIQD
+169 RTSQD

-190 AQVYRVAGA
+190 AQVYRAAGA

-262 SNLQRVEREATKS
+262 SNLQRVERETTKS
-275 PATTSTRKKTGVRSN
+275 PATTGNRKKTGTVRSN
-290 GQITTV
+290 GQIAQV
-296 EPPPQPAGS
+296 EPTPPPPTGS
-305 SPERETVEINK
+305 SPERDPAEISQ
-316 KGAAES
+316 KGPENCVSES
-322 VSASGDVVAVSE
+322 DVVNVSE
-334 ENKCVKEE
+334 ETKCVKKQEE
-342 TKAEVCSKS
+342 VSKSEVCAKS
-351 VGEVKSGVSAGAD
+351 DSEVKSAVSCGVGAD
-364 GVGSAVASEEDD
+364 GVASAVASEEDD

-402 SSVEEWRGMAHGYGG
+402 SSVEEREWRGMAHGYGG

-424 HLPPPPP
+424 HLPAPPPP
-431 PTLYPSELLWKQRY
+431 SLYAPELLWKQRY
-445 QPPIHPQLHHA
+445 QTPLHPPLHHA
-456 IGDEY
+456 ITDEY
-461 IAAATF
+461 LAY

-481 QEQREM
+481 QEQQM
-487 LEKQQKEKERERIE
+487 LEKQQKERKERERIEQE

-514 EKERREQ
+514 DKERREQ

-532 FEESF
+532 FEESL

-543 RERSISWSLL
+543 RGERNNLTWSIMHSLT
-553 NSLAPNRGAA
+553 PNRAA
-563 VSEHDRLRTPERA
+563 PAPEHDRLRVPTSERN
-576 YYSTPPHPSDRLPQ
+576 YYSPPGHPPTHPTHPQ
-590 PDYAAHVA
+590 HTSTRPPVSSPGDYCS
-598 LAPHAQHA
+598 PHARLVSSKAQ
-606 PRHALAKSDKAPQLP
+606 DKNSSHPG
-621 VLPKGEP
+621 LPKGEP

-637 YRYDKL
+637 YRAYEKIKDP
-643 KEQHLPAPPPL
+643 HLPAPPPL
-654 VTEKS
+654 VSEKNT

-673 KHQYPSKPR
+673 NHQYPSKPR
-682 SEPSQHYLPSRPYR
+682 NDPSPHYLPSRTYR
-696 TGLSPHAP
+696 TGPSPHAP
-704 PHPHPALQTPTHAA
+704 PHQTLQPAPHTAA

-725 RRVYQTPPQRSPAA
+725 GRRLYQPQPKPQLQRSPA
-739 YYQTPPVKPKVSSPA
+739 YYAAAPPVKPKVSSPA
-754 PPHIYGKPSSNSPG
+754 PPHIYGKPSNSQVS
-768 PTLHYTMAVEPPPA
+768 THYAVAVEPPPPPIA
-782 TLQLTKADRPPVP
+782 KAEPPPVP
-795 YPPPSAYS
+795 YPPPSTFS
-803 PATRT
+803 PVPRT
-808 RPPPVAHS
+808 WPPPPAHS
-816 RTPEPRPPPRA
+816 RTPEPRPTPR
-827 HGDLAN
+827 HVVDSTST
-833 AASPCQTQPLDLGVA
+833 SPCQTQPLDLGVP
-848 RDDPERLSPRRRCP
+848 RDDSDRLSPRRRAALGSP
-862 YDLDSTDAKR
+862 SPSESDAKR
-872 RRLDSPAPEP
+872 RRLEESTAPQP
-882 LIAAAASVGRTPLG
+882 LIAAAASVARASAG
-896 SEPAPQ
+896 SEPAPL

-916 GSVETPEKAAG
+916 GSIETPERAAG
-927 ASPAPHIT
+927 ASPAPRHAL
-935 PAASPAPSTTPVPP
+935 AASPAPATPVSPL
-949 VASTPPMTSTPPI
+949 VASPLQAA
-962 TAPPTTSS
+962 APPPAPT
-970 PPAPPVTPPVTTV
+970 PPAPPATPPVSV
-983 ADAETPAKISSPS
+983 SGDADTPAKAASS
-996 PRDGSAPTVRHLGK
+996 PRDGSAPVRHLGK

-1042 RVSEPD
+1042 RNSEQD
-1048 DSSSNIVVPVA
+1048 DSGSNVTVPVA
-1059 AKSIQRGARKTSKP
+1059 AKSIQRSVRKTSKP
-1073 RKPKEVNGRVD
+1073 RKTKEPNGRVD
-1084 DAEEDSSSSEREAT
+1084 DVEEDSSSSDRESSA
-1098 SPPKRKPPKAKRK
+1098 PPKRKPPKAKRK
-1111 KGTVKKAGD
+1111 KSSVARKIGD
-1120 EPKKKKASESGSE
+1120 EPKRKKAAAESGSE

-1138 DDKDSDSGGSGSGSG
+1138 DDKDTDSGGSGSGSG
-1153 STSSKRGGGRARGRR
+1153 STSSRRGAGRARGRR
-1168 ARGGGRGGG
+1168 SRGGGRGG
-1177 GRRREDPPRRAPS
+1177 RRREEPPRRNVGNTPV
-1190 TASAKATT
+1190 KPPQD
-1198 AESFLQNGPCF
+1198 SFLQSGPCF

-1256 GFSDPYKDAEEDDK
+1256 GFSDPYKDAEEEDK

-1307 EAESHHLNED
+1307 EAESHHLNTD
-1317 KTIAWKRVVQGV
+1317 KTVAWKRVVQGV

-1358 YKSRTSGESGSS
+1358 YKTRTTTEATTNSS
-1370 PSETSNST
+1370 SETSST
-1378 SATSNAERDSFGW
+1378 SNVTTNGERDSFGW
-1391 LLCTSGGAHPARRL
+1391 LTCTMGGPHPARRL

-1412 GGALAAAAARAH
+1412 GGALGAAAT
-1424 RVRAAFALPP
+1424 RVHTLRSVFGLP
-1434 CACGLAPDTPAA
+1434 ACSCGHAPAPSPQRRQQAKN
-1446 LRTAARLLL
+1446 LL
-1455 QRALQKNVKKE
+1455 QIALNKNVKKE
-1466 EVKEEN
+1466 DVKEEST
-1472 APVNG
+1472 PTNG
-1477 SSPVKSENGKTG
+1477 SSPVKSENVKTG

-1502 TETKEEKSDTSSSDS
+1502 SESKDEKSDSSTSDS
-1517 EEGGN
+1517 DEGGN
-1522 FSTLRELLIRPAP
+1522 YSTLRELLIRPAP
-1535 EGGDTQPKKKQK
+1535 EGGEVQPKKKQK
-1547 KSKSD
+1547 KNKSD
-1552 ILDDVIS
+1552 ALEDVIS
-1559 SVIEEKKDSD
+1559 SIVDEKKDED
-1569 GEVKPFA
+1569 EDEKPFV

-1581 KRYERSAR
+1581 KRYDRS
-1589 GREQLPVRIM
+1589 GRSREELPVRIM
-1599 TLTESKLLYDVPHA
+1599 TLTESKLLYPDVPHA

-1624 DPSNPGN
+1624 DAVHAGN

-1641 GQPVLVSDVSSLLDK
+1641 GQPVLVSDVSALLDK
-1656 ELWSPESF
+1656 DLWSPESF

-1671 RVDIVNCASG
+1671 RVDLVNCASG

-1689 RKFWDGFEL
+1689 RKFWDGFDL
-1698 AAKRLR
+1698 AVKRLR

-1738 LPLAEYTSRHGKLNL
+1738 LPLSEYTSRNGKLNL

-1797 SAPHDAP
+1797 SAPADAP

-1824 RRARVR
+1824 RRARLK
-1830 PPAALWHIYAAR
+1830 PPAALWHIYAAK

-1849 FLVRAELERGARP
+1849 FLVRAELDRGARP
-1862 RAQHDPV
+1862 RPQHDPV

-1943 RLSRQHANKED
+1943 QLSRQHSNKED

-1970 CCLEEALAAAQ
+1970 CCLEEALAKAE

>member
-1 MAFRYREDLVGKRFL
+1 MHRQVR
-16 SVSGVSKINVNKVS
+16 SGR
-30 EWGWKAGVIRA
+30 GG
-41 ASHKDNKNKEL
+41 
-52 QVLVEY
+52 
-58 DGVDWQRREWVPV
+58 
-71 YSRRTFRV
+71 
-79 FLVERTLVWAPR
+79 
-91 KLEKEEVKWPALTFT
+91 
-106 PLSADVTLQADAQP
+106 
-120 VEFLHDRLLHFLDYA
+120 RLLPVHPSPSHPHCRSL
-135 NLQPYQEWDSCL
+135 
-147 AGSEAGVD
+147 V
-155 PATLSALTAEAAEW
+155 ATLCYVAVVRPARPIPSPHLRPPRLSSLCAIEAFALL
-169 RTIQD
+169 ID
-174 GQRILTTTP
+174 HLPSTT
-183 SVLGGCR
+183 
-190 AQVYRVAGA
+190 
-199 TQWYTAVIVGVNE
+199 
-212 HTGELTVTDDT
+212 
-223 VLEEHSE
+223 
-230 DPSLVQM
+230 
-237 RLLGDGVIE
+237 
-246 SIMRG
+246 
-251 EVVGVMPRRSR
+251 
-262 SNLQRVEREATKS
+262 
-275 PATTSTRKKTGVRSN
+275 
-290 GQITTV
+290 
-296 EPPPQPAGS
+296 
-305 SPERETVEINK
+305 
-316 KGAAES
+316 ES
-322 VSASGDVVAVSE
+322 VSASGDVENSE
-334 ENKCVKEE
+334 ENKCIKEVKGEC
-342 TKAEVCSKS
+342 TNSG
-351 VGEVKSGVSAGAD
+351 GEVKSEVSAGAD

-431 PTLYPSELLWKQRY
+431 PTLYPTELLWKQRY
-445 QPPIHPQLHHA
+445 QPPIHTPLHHA
-456 IGDEY
+456 IADDY
-461 IAAATF
+461 MAVPNY
-467 DRERHERLLRERRE
+467 DRERHERLLREHRERRE
-481 QEQREM
+481 QEQQQQREM
-487 LEKQQKEKERERIE
+487 LEKQQKEKERERL
-501 REREREREKQERE
+501 EREREREKQERE
-514 EKERREQ
+514 EKERRDQ

-532 FEESF
+532 FEESL

-543 RERSISWSLL
+543 RERSMSWSLL

-563 VSEHDRLRTPERA
+563 APEHDRLRTSERA
-576 YYSTPPHPSDRLPQ
+576 YYSPPAHPPDRLPQ
-590 PDYAAHVA
+590 PDYATHAQHNPH
-598 LAPHAQHA
+598 APHAPHTQH
-606 PRHALAKSDKAPQLP
+606 PSRHSLAKSDKHP

-628 NFAPYNYPP
+628 NFAPYNYPN

-643 KEQHLPAPPPL
+643 KDQLLPAPPPL
-654 VTEKS
+654 VPEKNS

-673 KHQYPSKPR
+673 KHPYPSKPR
-682 SEPSQHYLPSRPYR
+682 SEPSPHYLPSRPYR

-704 PHPHPALQTPTHAA
+704 PHPHPALQTSPHAA
-718 LPAQDKS
+718 LPAQDKN
-725 RRVYQTPPQRSPAA
+725 RRLYQPQPQRSPAA
-739 YYQTPPVKPKVSSPA
+739 YYQAAPAKPKVSSPA

-768 PTLHYTMAVEPPPA
+768 PAPAQHFAVAVEPP
-782 TLQLTKADRPPVP
+782 LQLTKAEPPPVP

-803 PATRT
+803 PAPRT

-827 HGDLAN
+827 HGDLTN
-833 AASPCQTQPLDLGVA
+833 SSSPCQTQPLDLGVA
-848 RDDPERLSPRRRCP
+848 REDPDRLSPRRRCP
-862 YDLDSTDAKR
+862 FDPADSESKR
-872 RRLDSPAPEP
+872 RRLESPAPEP

-916 GSVETPEKAAG
+916 GSIETPEKAAG
-927 ASPAPHIT
+927 ASPAPQIT
-935 PAASPAPSTTPVPP
+935 PSASPAPATPVPP
-949 VASTPPMTSTPPI
+949 VASTPPI
-962 TAPPTTSS
+962 APPTTSS
-970 PPAPPVTPPVTTV
+970 PPHTPPVTTV
-983 ADAETPAKISSPS
+983 ADSDTPAKIASPS
-996 PRDGSAPTVRHLGK
+996 PRDGSAPVRHLGK

-1042 RVSEPD
+1042 RMSEPD

-1084 DAEEDSSSSEREAT
+1084 DAEEDSSSSEREST

-1111 KGTVKKAGD
+1111 KGTVKKASD

-1168 ARGGGRGGG
+1168 SRGGGRG
-1177 GRRREDPPRRAPS
+1177 GRRREDPPRRTPS
-1190 TASAKATT
+1190 AARTKSTS
-1198 AESFLQNGPCF
+1198 ESFLQNGPCF

-1256 GFSDPYKDAEEDDK
+1256 GFSDPYKDAEEEDK

-1307 EAESHHLNED
+1307 EAESHHINED

-1329 REMCDVCET
+1329 REICDVCET

-1358 YKSRTSGESGSS
+1358 YKSRTSGESGNS
-1370 PSETSNST
+1370 PTESNSSANT
-1378 SATSNAERDSFGW
+1378 STNGERDSFGW
-1391 LLCTSGGAHPARRL
+1391 LTCTSGGAHPARRL

-1412 GGALAAAAARAH
+1412 GGALTAAAARAH
-1424 RVRAAFALPP
+1424 RARAAFALPP
-1434 CACGLAPDTPAA
+1434 CACGHSTDAPEPMK
-1446 LRTAARLLL
+1446 TAARQLL
-1455 QRALQKNVKKE
+1455 QRALQKNIKKE
-1466 EVKEEN
+1466 DVKEEN
-1472 APVNG
+1472 ASTNG

-1489 SSIVSWLSDLPIK
+1489 SIVSWLSDIPIK
-1502 TETKEEKSDTSSSDS
+1502 AETKEDKSDTSSSES
-1517 EEGGN
+1517 EEGSN

-1535 EGGDTQPKKKQK
+1535 EGEVPPKKKQK
-1547 KSKSD
+1547 KNKSD

-1559 SVIEEKKDSD
+1559 SVVDEKKD
-1569 GEVKPFA
+1569 GETKPFA

-1581 KRYERSAR
+1581 KRYDRGR
-1589 GREQLPVRIM
+1589 GREELPIRIM
-1599 TLTESKLLYDVPHA
+1599 TLTESKVLYPDVPHA

-1624 DPSNPGN
+1624 DPVHPGN

-1656 ELWSPESF
+1656 DLWTPESF
-1664 SRDFGDT
+1664 SRDFGDA
-1671 RVDIVNCASG
+1671 RVDLVNCASG

-1738 LPLAEYTSRHGKLNL
+1738 LPLAEYTSRHGRLNL

-1758 ECFVRP
+1758 DCFVRP

-1785 DVSDAVNVMVHA
+1785 DVSDAVNVLVHA
-1797 SAPHDAP
+1797 SAPADAP

-1814 EEAGVDVLSR
+1814 DEAGVDVLSR
-1824 RRARVR
+1824 KRARLA

-1849 FLVRAELERGARP
+1849 FLVKAELDRGARP
-1862 RAQHDPV
+1862 RAHHDPV

-1877 AALRERLYREYGVEG
+1877 AALRRRLYADYGVEG
-1892 YAILQCPGDAVFV
+1892 YAVLQCAGDAVFV

-1914 NLLDCIK
+1914 NLLDCVK

-1970 CCLEEALAAAQ
+1970 CCLEDALAAD

>member
-1 MAFRYREDLVGKRFL
+1 MAYKYREDLVGKRFL
-16 SVSGVSKINVNKVS
+16 SVSGVTKINVNKVS

-41 ASHKDNKNKEL
+41 ASLKDNKNKEL

-58 DGVDWQRREWVPV
+58 DGVDWQRREWVAV

-91 KLEKEEVKWPALTFT
+91 THEGKEVKWPALTFS
-106 PLSADVTLQADAQP
+106 PLAADLTLPADAQP
-120 VEFLHDRLLHFLDYA
+120 VEFLHDKQLQFMDYA
-135 NLQPYQEWDSCL
+135 NLQPFQEWDGRL
-147 AGSEAGVD
+147 AGADAGAD
-155 PATLSALTAEAAEW
+155 PATLTALSTEAGEW
-169 RTIQD
+169 RSVQD

-190 AQVYRVAGA
+190 AQVYRAAGA

-262 SNLQRVEREATKS
+262 SNLQRVERESTKS
-275 PATTSTRKKTGVRSN
+275 PATTGRKKAAVRSN
-290 GQITTV
+290 GQITSA
-296 EPPPQPAGS
+296 EPPPQPQGS
-305 SPERETVEINK
+305 PPGRESSEINK
-316 KGAAES
+316 KGAAVV
-322 VSASGDVVAVSE
+322 VSASGDVEVSD
-334 ENKCVKEE
+334 ENKCVKKEE
-342 TKAEVCSKS
+342 VKPEVCASE
-351 VGEVKSGVSAGAD
+351 GEVRSEVSAGAD
-364 GVGSAVASEEDD
+364 GVASAVASEEDD
-376 CVIVCARDADDRSD
+376 CVIVCARDADERSD

-402 SSVEEWRGMAHGYGG
+402 SSVEERDWRGMAHGYGG

-431 PTLYPSELLWKQRY
+431 SLYANELLWKQRY
-445 QPPIHPQLHHA
+445 QPQLHAPLHHP
-456 IGDEY
+456 
-461 IAAATF
+461 IADDYLAATY

-481 QEQREM
+481 QEQRDM
-487 LEKQQKEKERERIE
+487 LEKQQKERKERERIE
-501 REREREREKQERE
+501 QEREREREKQERE
-514 EKERREQ
+514 DKERREQ

-543 RERSISWSLL
+543 RERSLSWSLL
-553 NSLAPNRGAA
+553 NSIPPSRSAGP
-563 VSEHDRLRTPERA
+563 EHERLRAPPPDRA
-576 YYSTPPHPSDRLPQ
+576 YYSPPGHPSAHPSHPSPRAPAPSSADYCPPHARLSISS
-590 PDYAAHVA
+590 
-598 LAPHAQHA
+598 
-606 PRHALAKSDKAPQLP
+606 KSDKPTSHP
-621 VLPKGEP
+621 SLPKGEP
-628 NFAPYNYPP
+628 NFAPYSGYS
-637 YRYDKL
+637 YRSYDKL
-643 KEQHLPAPPPL
+643 KDGQHLPAPPPL
-654 VTEKS
+654 VPEKNS

-673 KHQYPSKPR
+673 KHPYPSKPR
-682 SEPSQHYLPSRPYR
+682 SEPSPHYLPSRPYR

-704 PHPHPALQTPTHAA
+704 PHPHPALQTSPHAA
-718 LPAQDKS
+718 LPAQDKNN
-725 RRVYQTPPQRSPAA
+725 RRLYQPPPPQRSPA
-739 YYQTPPVKPKVSSPA
+739 YYQAAPQAKPKVSSPA
-754 PPHIYGKPSSNSPG
+754 PQQFYGKPNNSPS
-768 PTLHYTMAVEPPPA
+768 PAHYAVAVEPQ
-782 TLQLTKADRPPVP
+782 LQMPKTEPPPVP

-803 PATRT
+803 PAPRT
-808 RPPPVAHS
+808 RPPPVAHC

-827 HGDLAN
+827 HGDTGAP
-833 AASPCQTQPLDLGVA
+833 SPCQTQPLDLGVA
-848 RDDPERLSPRRRCP
+848 RDDPDRLSPRRRYP
-862 YDLDSTDAKR
+862 FEPADADAKR
-872 RRLDSPAPEP
+872 RRLEELPAPEP
-882 LIAAAASVGRTPLG
+882 LIAAAASVGRTPHG

-916 GSVETPEKAAG
+916 GSVETPERAAG
-927 ASPAPHIT
+927 ASPAPHVT
-935 PAASPAPSTTPVPP
+935 PAASPAPATPAPALAPSPAAVP
-949 VASTPPMTSTPPI
+949 A
-962 TAPPTTSS
+962 APT
-970 PPAPPVTPPVTTV
+970 PPAPPATPPVTPL
-983 ADAETPAKISSPS
+983 ADGETPAKTTP
-996 PRDGSAPTVRHLGK
+996 PRDGSAPVRHLGK

-1073 RKPKEVNGRVD
+1073 RKPKENGRVD
-1084 DAEEDSSSSEREAT
+1084 DAEEDSSSSDRETAT
-1098 SPPKRKPPKAKRK
+1098 PPKRKPPKAKRK
-1111 KGTVKKAGD
+1111 KGIVARKAGD

-1153 STSSKRGGGRARGRR
+1153 STSSKRGAGGRARGRR
-1168 ARGGGRGGG
+1168 SRGGGGGRGG
-1177 GRRREDPPRRAPS
+1177 RRKEDPPRRTPA
-1190 TASAKATT
+1190 ATQPRVT
-1198 AESFLQNGPCF
+1198 SESFLQNGPCF

-1251 QLAIA
+1251 QLALA
-1256 GFSDPYKDAEEDDK
+1256 GFSDPYKDADEEDK

-1307 EAESHHLNED
+1307 DAESHHLNDD

-1329 REMCDVCET
+1329 REICDVCET

-1358 YKSRTSGESGSS
+1358 YKSRTSGESANSTN
-1370 PSETSNST
+1370 ETSNTNST
-1378 SATSNAERDSFGW
+1378 SNGERDSFGW
-1391 LLCTSGGAHPARRL
+1391 LTCTAGGAHPARRL

-1412 GGALAAAAARAH
+1412 GGALAAAATRAHAARA
-1424 RVRAAFALPP
+1424 VWQLPACSCGAAPKVDDAMK
-1434 CACGLAPDTPAA
+1434 GK
-1446 LRTAARLLL
+1446 ARDLL
-1455 QRALQKNVKKE
+1455 QRLLQKNIKKE
-1466 EVKEEN
+1466 DVKEEN
-1472 APVNG
+1472 VSTNG
-1477 SSPVKSENGKTG
+1477 SSPVKSENGKTA
-1489 SSIVSWLSDLPIK
+1489 SSVVSWLTDVPIK
-1502 TETKEEKSDTSSSDS
+1502 TDTKEDKTDSSSSDS
-1517 EEGGN
+1517 EEGGS

-1535 EGGDTQPKKKQK
+1535 EGGETQPKKKQK
-1547 KSKSD
+1547 KSRNDFLS
-1552 ILDDVIS
+1552 DVIS
-1559 SVIEEKKDSD
+1559 SVVDEKKDED
-1569 GEVKPFA
+1569 GDVKPFA

-1581 KRYERSAR
+1581 KRYDRS
-1589 GREQLPVRIM
+1589 GRDDLPVRIM
-1599 TLTESKLLYDVPHA
+1599 TLTESKLLYPDVPHA

-1624 DPSNPGN
+1624 DPVHPGN

-1641 GQPVLVSDVSSLLDK
+1641 GQPVLVSDVSSILDK
-1656 ELWSPESF
+1656 DLWSPESF

-1671 RVDIVNCASG
+1671 RVDLVNCASG

-1689 RKFWDGFEL
+1689 RKFWDGFQL
-1698 AAKRLR
+1698 AAQRLR

-1727 LPARFDDLMRA
+1727 LPARFEDLMRA
-1738 LPLAEYTSRHGKLNL
+1738 LPLGEYTSRNGKLNL

-1797 SAPHDAP
+1797 SAPSDAP

-1824 RRARVR
+1824 RRARVK

-1892 YAILQCPGDAVFV
+1892 YAIVQCPGDAVFV

-1943 RLSRQHANKED
+1943 RLSRQHSNKED

-1970 CCLEEALAAAQ
+1970 CCLEEALDAPQ

>member
-1 MAFRYREDLVGKRFL
+1 
-16 SVSGVSKINVNKVS
+16 
-30 EWGWKAGVIRA
+30 
-41 ASHKDNKNKEL
+41 
-52 QVLVEY
+52 
-58 DGVDWQRREWVPV
+58 
-71 YSRRTFRV
+71 
-79 FLVERTLVWAPR
+79 
-91 KLEKEEVKWPALTFT
+91 
-106 PLSADVTLQADAQP
+106 
-120 VEFLHDRLLHFLDYA
+120 
-135 NLQPYQEWDSCL
+135 
-147 AGSEAGVD
+147 
-155 PATLSALTAEAAEW
+155 
-169 RTIQD
+169 
-174 GQRILTTTP
+174 
-183 SVLGGCR
+183 
-190 AQVYRVAGA
+190 
-199 TQWYTAVIVGVNE
+199 
-212 HTGELTVTDDT
+212 
-223 VLEEHSE
+223 
-230 DPSLVQM
+230 
-237 RLLGDGVIE
+237 
-246 SIMRG
+246 
-251 EVVGVMPRRSR
+251 
-262 SNLQRVEREATKS
+262 
-275 PATTSTRKKTGVRSN
+275 
-290 GQITTV
+290 
-296 EPPPQPAGS
+296 
-305 SPERETVEINK
+305 
-316 KGAAES
+316 
-322 VSASGDVVAVSE
+322 
-334 ENKCVKEE
+334 
-342 TKAEVCSKS
+342 
-351 VGEVKSGVSAGAD
+351 
-364 GVGSAVASEEDD
+364 
-376 CVIVCARDADDRSD
+376 
-390 SGVSGVRSGGSA
+390 
-402 SSVEEWRGMAHGYGG
+402 MAHGYGG

-431 PTLYPSELLWKQRY
+431 SIYASELLWKQRY
-445 QPPIHPQLHHA
+445 QPPLHPPLHHA
-456 IGDEY
+456 IADDY
-461 IAAATF
+461 LAAATF

-487 LEKQQKEKERERIE
+487 LEKQQKEKERERME

-514 EKERREQ
+514 EKERRDQ

-532 FEESF
+532 FEESL

-543 RERSISWSLL
+543 RERSMSWSLL
-553 NSLAPNRGAA
+553 NSLAPSRQ
-563 VSEHDRLRTPERA
+563 EHERLRAPPPGHDRA
-576 YYSTPPHPSDRLPQ
+576 YYSPPGHVSAPRAPPPQ
-590 PDYAAHVA
+590 PDYSMSHAR
-598 LAPHAQHA
+598 LAIPK
-606 PRHALAKSDKAPQLP
+606 PDKPP
-621 VLPKGEP
+621 SHPSLPKGEP

-637 YRYDKL
+637 YRPAYEKMKDP
-643 KEQHLPAPPPL
+643 HLPAPPPL
-654 VTEKS
+654 VPEKNS

-673 KHQYPSKPR
+673 KHPYGSKPR
-682 SEPSQHYLPSRPYR
+682 SEPSPHYLQTMAHRPHR
-696 TGLSPHAP
+696 AALSPHAP
-704 PHPHPALQTPTHAA
+704 HAA
-718 LPAQDKS
+718 LAPHGPHAAAPLDKQRRMYQPQAQ
-725 RRVYQTPPQRSPAA
+725 PPQRSPAA
-739 YYQTPPVKPKVSSPA
+739 YYQAAPVKPKVSSPA
-754 PPHIYGKPSSNSPG
+754 PPHIYGKPGNSPS
-768 PTLHYTMAVEPPPA
+768 PVHYGVAVEPQQMQ
-782 TLQLTKADRPPVP
+782 QLKAEPPPVP
-795 YPPPSAYS
+795 YPPPSPYS
-803 PATRT
+803 PASRT
-808 RPPPVAHS
+808 RPPPVAHC

-827 HGDLAN
+827 HGD
-833 AASPCQTQPLDLGVA
+833 ASSSTPCQTQPLDLGVA
-848 RDDPERLSPRRRCP
+848 RDDPDRTSPRRRCP
-862 YDLDSTDAKR
+862 FEPADSEAKR
-872 RRLDSPAPEP
+872 RRIEEHPAPEP
-882 LIAAAASVGRTPLG
+882 LIAAAASVGRTPHG

-927 ASPAPHIT
+927 ASPAPPVT
-935 PAASPAPSTTPVPP
+935 PAASPAPPA
-949 VASTPPMTSTPPI
+949 ASP
-962 TAPPTTSS
+962 APAAPEPAAHS
-970 PPAPPVTPPVTTV
+970 PPAPPTTPPTTPL
-983 ADAETPAKISSPS
+983 ADADTPAKTASPT
-996 PRDGSAPTVRHLGK
+996 PRDGSAPVRHLGK

-1059 AKSIQRGARKTSKP
+1059 AKSLQRGSRKTTKP
-1073 RKPKEVNGRVD
+1073 RKPNKEMNGRVD
-1084 DAEEDSSSSEREAT
+1084 DAEEGSSSSDRE
-1098 SPPKRKPPKAKRK
+1098 SSSQPKRKPPKAKRK
-1111 KGTVKKAGD
+1111 KANARKVGD

-1138 DDKDSDSGGSGSGSG
+1138 DDKDSESGGSGSGSG
-1153 STSSKRGGGRARGRR
+1153 GAARARGGGRARGRR
-1168 ARGGGRGGG
+1168 ARGAGAGR
-1177 GRRREDPPRRAPS
+1177 GRRRDDAPPRARAAP
-1190 TASAKATT
+1190 AAPA
-1198 AESFLQNGPCF
+1198 ADSFLQNGPCF

-1307 EAESHHLNED
+1307 EAESHHLNDD

-1358 YKSRTSGESGSS
+1358 YKSRTSGESANATTETNNTSS
-1370 PSETSNST
+1370 ASSNG
-1378 SATSNAERDSFGW
+1378 ERDSFGW
-1391 LLCTSGGAHPARRL
+1391 LTCTHGGAHPARRL

-1424 RVRAAFALPP
+1424 AARAVWALPA
-1434 CACGLAPDTPAA
+1434 CACAAPAPAPA
-1446 LRTAARLLL
+1446 PHDKARAKKLLH
-1455 QRALQKNVKKE
+1455 RALQKNIKKE
-1466 EVKEEN
+1466 DVKEE
-1472 APVNG
+1472 AVSTNG
-1477 SSPVKSENGKTG
+1477 TSPVKSENGKTG
-1489 SSIVSWLSDLPIK
+1489 SSVVSWLSDLPLK
-1502 TETKEEKSDTSSSDS
+1502 TEVKEDKSDSSSSDS

-1535 EGGDTQPKKKQK
+1535 EGGETQPKKKQK
-1547 KSKSD
+1547 KNKGD

-1559 SVIEEKKDSD
+1559 SVVDEKKDED
-1569 GEVKPFA
+1569 EEQKPFA

-1581 KRYERSAR
+1581 KRYERGR
-1589 GREQLPVRIM
+1589 GREELPTRIM
-1599 TLTESKLLYDVPHA
+1599 TLTESKLLYPDVPHA

-1624 DPSNPGN
+1624 DPVHPGN

-1641 GQPVLVSDVSSLLDK
+1641 GQPVLVSDMSSLLDK
-1656 ELWSPESF
+1656 DLWSPESF

-1671 RVDIVNCASG
+1671 RVDLVNCASG

-1698 AAKRLR
+1698 AGKRLR

-1797 SAPHDAP
+1797 SAPGDAP

-1814 EEAGVDVLSR
+1814 DEAGVDVLTR
-1824 RRARVR
+1824 RRARLK
-1830 PPAALWHIYAAR
+1830 PPAALWHIYAAK

-1862 RAQHDPV
+1862 RPQHDPV

-1892 YAILQCPGDAVFV
+1892 YAIVQCPGDAVFV

-1943 RLSRQHANKED
+1943 RLSRQHSNKED

-1970 CCLEEALAAAQ
+1970 CCLEEALADTE

>member
-16 SVSGVSKINVNKVS
+16 SVSGVTKIDVNKAS

-41 ASHKDNKNKEL
+41 ASHKDNKNRDL

-58 DGVDWQRREWVPV
+58 DGVDWQRREWVAV
-71 YSRRTFRV
+71 YSLRTFRV

-91 KLEKEEVKWPALTFT
+91 KVNSKEVKWPALTFAALT
-106 PLSADVTLQADAQP
+106 AEVILQAESQP
-120 VEFLHDRLLHFLDYA
+120 VEFLHDKQLQFYDYA
-135 NLQPYQEWDSCL
+135 NLQPYQEWDARL
-147 AGSEAGVD
+147 AGSEVGVD
-155 PATLSALTAEAAEW
+155 SAVLSDLSYQAAEW
-169 RTIQD
+169 RTMQD

-262 SNLQRVEREATKS
+262 SNLQRVEREVSKS
-275 PATTSTRKKTGVRSN
+275 PATTGGRKKAAVRNN
-290 GQITTV
+290 GQLNTS
-296 EPPPQPAGS
+296 EPPAQPAGMQTFFGT
-305 SPERETVEINK
+305 SPEREPADSNK
-316 KGAAES
+316 KGATKS
-322 VSASGDVVAVSE
+322 VSASDVVEASE
-334 ENKCVKEE
+334 EKCLTPVELKE
-342 TKAEVCSKS
+342 S
-351 VGEVKSGVSAGAD
+351 EVKSEVSVGAD
-364 GVGSAVASEEDD
+364 VASAVASEEDD
-376 CVIVCARDADDRSD
+376 CVIVSARDADDRSD

-431 PTLYPSELLWKQRY
+431 SLYAGEMLWKQRY
-445 QPPIHPQLHHA
+445 QPPLHAPLHHA
-456 IGDEY
+456 IADDY
-461 IAAATF
+461 LAAANF
-467 DRERHERLLRERRE
+467 DRERHERLLRERRD
-481 QEQREM
+481 QEQREH
-487 LEKQQKEKERERIE
+487 EKQQKEKERERIE

-532 FEESF
+532 FEESL

-543 RERSISWSLL
+543 RERNMSWSLL
-553 NSLAPNRGAA
+553 NNIAPNRGG
-563 VSEHDRLRTPERA
+563 SGPEHERLRAQERA
-576 YYSTPPHPSDRLPQ
+576 YYSPPAHPPDRLSQTEYTQHNP
-590 PDYAAHVA
+590 H
-598 LAPHAQHA
+598 APHSPHSQHT
-606 PRHALAKSDKAPQLP
+606 PRHTLSKSDKQPPLQG
-621 VLPKGEP
+621 LPKSEP
-628 NFAPYNYPP
+628 NFASYNYPL

-643 KEQHLPAPPPL
+643 KDQHLPAPPPL
-654 VTEKS
+654 VPEKNS

-673 KHQYPSKPR
+673 KHPYPSKPR
-682 SEPSQHYLPSRPYR
+682 SEPSPHYLSRPYR

-704 PHPHPALQTPTHAA
+704 PHPHPALQTQPHAA
-718 LPAQDKS
+718 LPAQDKN
-725 RRVYQTPPQRSPAA
+725 RRLYQPQPPQRSPAG
-739 YYQTPPVKPKVSSPA
+739 YYQTAPPVKPKVSSPA
-754 PPHIYGKPSSNSPG
+754 PPHIYGKPSNAPSPAHFG
-768 PTLHYTMAVEPPPA
+768 IAVEPP
-782 TLQLTKADRPPVP
+782 LQLSKAELPPVP

-803 PATRT
+803 PALRT

-827 HGDLAN
+827 HGDTATST
-833 AASPCQTQPLDLGVA
+833 SPCQTQPLDLGMT
-848 RDDPERLSPRRRCP
+848 REDPDRLSPRRRCP
-862 YDLDSTDAKR
+862 FESSDADPKR

-927 ASPAPHIT
+927 ASPAPQIT
-935 PAASPAPSTTPVPP
+935 PSASPAPVTIPQLPSSPPIST
-949 VASTPPMTSTPPI
+949 TSTPP
-962 TAPPTTSS
+962 APP
-970 PPAPPVTPPVTTV
+970 ATPPVTTV
-983 ADAETPAKISSPS
+983 AESETPAKIASPS
-996 PRDGSAPTVRHLGK
+996 PRDGAAPVRHLGK

-1030 GGTCITLPMTIT
+1030 GGTCITLPMTLS

-1084 DAEEDSSSSEREAT
+1084 DVEEDSSSSDREPS

-1111 KGTVKKAGD
+1111 KGAVKKAND

-1138 DDKDSDSGGSGSGSG
+1138 DDKDSDSAGSGSGSG
-1153 STSSKRGGGRARGRR
+1153 SASSKRGGSRARGRKT
-1168 ARGGGRGGG
+1168 RGGGRG
-1177 GRRREDPPRRAPS
+1177 GRRREDPPRRTPS
-1190 TASAKATT
+1190 TARPKPGT
-1198 AESFLQNGPCF
+1198 ESFLQNGPCF

-1329 REMCDVCET
+1329 REICDVCET

-1358 YKSRTSGESGSS
+1358 YKSKTSGEASAS
-1370 PSETSNST
+1370 PASETSNAN
-1378 SATSNAERDSFGW
+1378 ATNGERDSFGW
-1391 LLCTSGGAHPARRL
+1391 LTCTSGGAHPARRL

-1412 GGALAAAAARAH
+1412 GGALVAAAARAH
-1424 RVRAAFALPP
+1424 RIRAAFSLP
-1434 CACGLAPDTPAA
+1434 ACGCGYNTEPPAHHKA
-1446 LRTAARLLL
+1446 AARLLL

-1466 EVKEEN
+1466 NVKEEN
-1472 APVNG
+1472 SPTNG
-1477 SSPVKSENGKTG
+1477 SPVKSENGKTG

-1502 TETKEEKSDTSSSDS
+1502 TDLKSEKSDSSSSDS
-1517 EEGGN
+1517 EESGN
-1522 FSTLRELLIRPAP
+1522 YSTLRELLIRPAP

-1547 KSKSD
+1547 KNKSD
-1552 ILDDVIS
+1552 LLDDVIS
-1559 SVIEEKKDSD
+1559 SVIDDKKDD
-1569 GEVKPFA
+1569 DETKPFA

-1581 KRYERSAR
+1581 KRYERGR
-1589 GREQLPVRIM
+1589 GREELPIRIM
-1599 TLTESKLLYDVPHA
+1599 TLTESKVLYPDVPHS

-1624 DPSNPGN
+1624 DPVHSGN

-1656 ELWSPESF
+1656 DLWSPESF
-1664 SRDFGDT
+1664 SRDFGET
-1671 RVDIVNCASG
+1671 HVDLVNCASG
-1681 LVVPNQPA
+1681 LVVPNQPGS
-1689 RKFWDGFEL
+1689 KFWDGFQL

-1727 LPARFDDLMRA
+1727 LPTRFDDLMRV
-1738 LPLAEYTSRHGKLNL
+1738 LPLGEYTSRNGKLNL

-1797 SAPHDAP
+1797 SAPADAP
-1804 ERAREAARAA
+1804 ERAREASRAA

-1824 RRARVR
+1824 KRARVK
-1830 PPAALWHIYAAR
+1830 PPAALWHIYAAK

-1970 CCLEEALAAAQ
+1970 CCLEEALEEK